1 MVKDAMESVCTMITM
16 LCMTENPLL
25 HEKRPV
31 HLFTNTSWQIVF
43 KKIVSLLPNFQ
54 IQLVFD

>member
-1 MVKDAMESVCTMITM
+1 MVKDAMESVCTMISM

-25 HEKRPV
+25 HEKQPV
-31 HLFTNTSWQIVF
+31 HLYTNPSIVH
-43 KKIVSLLPNFQ
+43 KEIVSLLPNFQ